1 MYIDVNADSNT
12 FYIEAQEPNKSI
24 VEIASSSNSNVN
36 IDVDS
41 NESYVNIDVNPNEN
55 NLTVDV
61 NFNNNNVNVDVIDKD
76 IVINSG
82 GISSESN
89 DLSSS
94 VTWANVPD
102 VNITQSSVT
111 QHESALSITESQ
123 ISDLSS
129 NTDTQL
135 TEEQVQDFVGA
146 MLTGNTET
154 GITVTYQDTNGTVD
168 FAVASQTD
176 ENFTTTDHAKLDSIE
191 TSADVTDT
199 DNVTS
204 AGALMDSEVTNLSQ
218 VKTFDSSD
226 YATTAQGTKADSAQQ
241 PPSEGAFANGDKTKL
256 DGIEASATANDTD
269 TNLKNRSNHTGTQV
283 ASTISDFDTAVTD
296 NVAVVAN
303 TAKVSNATHT
313 GDVTG
318 SDTLTIANNAITP
331 DKIGAGGFVFNEAGD
346 NVDFAIHG
354 DSLENVFY
362 VDASTD
368 RVGLGTDTPL
378 TKLHIHATD
387 SEGTILSQTDLD
399 TSFAGFLVRNQDNVN
414 VFSAQYCNSNVA
426 ATSLRNTVLIGSRES
441 GVAVKFYQGKETTNL
456 IGANGAFETNNER
469 IIFDVDG
476 NTILTAASGKN
487 VQVSGVELDVDGD
500 VKGVSFIKDGG
511 SSNEF
516 LKADGS
522 IDTNIYLTASNSVN
536 SLSDVALN
544 TPINNNQVLSYS
556 GGSFTNT
563 DLALS
568 LMKRGSIPFGGY
580 SSDQMGHYFFFDGSS
595 EAVINTDGDN
605 IDFRV
610 EGDGDQNLL
619 FCDASTDKVGI
630 GTTDPTQ
637 KLDIDSDGIRIRDD
651 KTPSSA
657 NDIGNKGDIAWD
669 SNYMYVCVA
678 TDTWKRSA
686 LSTW

>member
-1 MYIDVNADSNT
+1 MYIDINADSNI
-12 FYIEAQEPNKSI
+12 FYIEAQEPNKAI

-102 VNITQSSVT
+102 ANITQSSVT

-123 ISDLSS
+123 ISDLGSYS
-129 NTDTQL
+129 TTDTQL
-135 TEEQVQDFVGA
+135 TEEQVEDFVGG

-154 GITVTYQDTNGTVD
+154 GITVTYQNDDGTID
-168 FAVASQTD
+168 FVVASQTD
-176 ENFTTTDHAKLDSIE
+176 ENFTTADHS
-191 TSADVTDT
+191 
-199 DNVTS
+199 
-204 AGALMDSEVTNLSQ
+204 
-218 VKTFDSSD
+218 
-226 YATTAQGTKADSAQQ
+226 
-241 PPSEGAFANGDKTKL
+241 KL
-256 DGIEASATANDTD
+256 DGIEAGATANDTD

-296 NVAVVAN
+296 NAAVVAN
-303 TAKVSNATHT
+303 TAKISNATHT

-318 SDTLTIANNAITP
+318 SDTLAIANNAITP
-331 DKIGAGGFVFNEAGD
+331 DKIGVGSFVFNEAG
-346 NVDFAIHG
+346 
-354 DSLENVFY
+354 
-362 VDASTD
+362 
-368 RVGLGTDTPL
+368 
-378 TKLHIHATD
+378 
-387 SEGTILSQTDLD
+387 
-399 TSFAGFLVRNQDNVN
+399 
-414 VFSAQYCNSNVA
+414 
-426 ATSLRNTVLIGSRES
+426 
-441 GVAVKFYQGKETTNL
+441 
-456 IGANGAFETNNER
+456 AN
-469 IIFDVDG
+469 
-476 NTILTAASGKN
+476 
-487 VQVSGVELDVDGD
+487 
-500 VKGVSFIKDGG
+500 
-511 SSNEF
+511 
-516 LKADGS
+516 
-522 IDTNIYLTASNSVN
+522 Y
-536 SLSDVALN
+536 
-544 TPINNNQVLSYS
+544 
-556 GGSFTNT
+556 
-563 DLALS
+563 
-568 LMKRGSIPFGGY
+568 
-580 SSDQMGHYFFFDGSS
+580 
-595 EAVINTDGDN
+595 
-605 IDFRV
+605 DFRV
-610 EGDGDQNLL
+610 EGDTDTNLL
-619 FCDASTDKVGI
+619 FLDASKDSVLIGNSSDGSVGSKLHIYEANKTNSTYSRTINSLGRAYSTTDGTYYHTGLNSRAEKYLSASTTDGGYCIGVNAVPVIYSPDGTNTLHEVAAFRCNPSINSAASNVTITNAYDIKTIPYFQGTNNTITNHYGLYLGNAGIGGTTPTNEYGVYQDNTAATNYFGGNVGIGTDNPTELLAVSGDAQINKIQIGSQAYSVGSHTQGITHVDYDDNQSYMIISDGNNTYTSCHNLSGFNYMRGPQNSVSYQVVVGNNYMFIGTTTTERMTVGSTETVFNQDANNYDFRVEGDTDENLLFADASTDRVGI